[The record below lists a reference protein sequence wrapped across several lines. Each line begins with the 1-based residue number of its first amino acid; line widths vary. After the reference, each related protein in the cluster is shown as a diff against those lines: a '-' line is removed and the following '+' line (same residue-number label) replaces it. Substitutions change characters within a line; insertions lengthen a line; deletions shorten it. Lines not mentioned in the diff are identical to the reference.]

1 MSHSA
6 LIALMNNQSLSL
18 TPSVDEFVTDFIEL
32 SIYYI
37 NNLFIDL
44 SKKYMETFGNKH
56 YLAISSFFIIIYA
69 GISIAEHY
77 TYLVR
82 IKENEDQ
89 IQYLKKKNRILEGN
103 IEFLLDN
110 NAINELKI
118 IKLTKQM
125 KKLQKEVNEYA

>member
-1 MSHSA
+1 
-6 LIALMNNQSLSL
+6 
-18 TPSVDEFVTDFIEL
+18 
-32 SIYYI
+32 
-37 NNLFIDL
+37 
-44 SKKYMETFGNKH
+44 
-56 YLAISSFFIIIYA
+56 
-69 GISIAEHY
+69 
-77 TYLVR
+77 LVR

-125 KKLQKEVNEYA
+125 KKLQKEVNEYD